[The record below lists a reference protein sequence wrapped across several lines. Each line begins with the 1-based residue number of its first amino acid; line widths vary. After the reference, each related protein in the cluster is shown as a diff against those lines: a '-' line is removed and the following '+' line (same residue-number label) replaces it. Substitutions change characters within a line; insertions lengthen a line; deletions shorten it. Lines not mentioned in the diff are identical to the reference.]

1 MVVGHTVIQLPQP
14 LLERRKIQMPLLP
27 RVKRSPQ
34 CVDPRIL
41 GVRGFCV
48 HRRYLRSIMAVG
60 NDTRRRAAGRG
71 IGGGELVI
79 ERLWV
84 AGAHSWESGAG

>member
-1 MVVGHTVIQLPQP
+1 MASHTVVQLPQP

-27 RVKRSPQ
+27 RVERCPQ
-34 CVDPRIL
+34 CVDSRIL

-48 HRRYLRSIMAVG
+48 HRRYLRVIMAVG
-60 NDTRRRAAGRG
+60 SDTRREVTGRG
-71 IGGGELVI
+71 TREGELVI

-84 AGAHSWESGAG
+84 AGAHSWEACAG